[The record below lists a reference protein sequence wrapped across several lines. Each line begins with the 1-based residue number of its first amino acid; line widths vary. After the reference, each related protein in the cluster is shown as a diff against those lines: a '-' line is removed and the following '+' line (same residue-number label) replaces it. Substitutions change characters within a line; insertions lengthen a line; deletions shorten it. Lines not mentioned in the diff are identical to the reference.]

1 MFIYLSKKIAI
12 PNNIHLRCVG
22 WNKEQ
27 GYIACGGDDGLLKV
41 LKLEAG
47 KDAKIKGLAAPSNLS
62 MNQTLEGHSGTI
74 QVVTWNESHQ
84 KLTSSDQSGLII
96 VWMLYKGSWYEEM
109 INNRNKSV
117 VRGMA
122 WNADGQK
129 ICIVYEDGAVIVGS
143 VDGNRIWGKELKG
156 HHLMGVEW
164 SPDSCLLLFSL
175 HNGEVHVYD
184 NTGGF
189 VNRLNIQCLGS
200 MGLGAMVVGLTWYN
214 GRNGY
219 VDPDCPTLAI
229 CYDNGRMQIMRNE
242 SDDMP
247 VLIDTGMSVCA
258 CQWNHNGSVM
268 AVAGTLHLSGIGEK
282 DCNVVQFYNPFGEH
296 LRTLKVPGK
305 QITACSWEGGSLRI
319 ALAVD
324 SFIYFANIRP
334 DYRWC
339 FFSNTVVYTFTK
351 PDRSEACVT
360 FWDTKNNEHF
370 IKHIKYLMGMASSGE
385 HCVLA
390 VRTDDGSGQFG
401 LIICNAIGTPVDSK
415 YIDIEPH
422 YLTMTSSYVF
432 AASKE
437 NFYLWHF
444 KTPKAHSSIELISA
458 SKLERQERLYHID
471 DAPTGMSDVF
481 REGDKLYEATNDPIC
496 SMTASERI
504 LVVGRESGAL
514 QRYTLPHVA
523 LTARYSLPC
532 RPHRLALNCNSS
544 RLAII
549 DITGLLTFLD
559 LDTRSS
565 DNNGSEVM
573 GSILKFERKDV
584 WDMCWAQDNPEL
596 FAMME
601 KTRMYVFRNMDPEEP
616 IASSGYLCNFQDL
629 EIRAVLLDEVM
640 REPESPCMDHLLTLE
655 VKSLRDTRDLLEKVS
670 IKDAAAFIDENP
682 HPRLWRLL
690 AEAALEKQDLKNAEA
705 AFVRCKDY
713 PGIQLVKRITNI
725 QNEPLRKAEVAAY
738 FKDFEEA
745 ERLYLE
751 VDRRDLAISLRR
763 KLGDWFRVAQ
773 LLKSGSFGDD
783 VQMEEALNNIGHYY
797 ADRHKWDDAVKQF
810 EAAHNHEM
818 LSRCYYQLED
828 FESLE
833 SLVRSLPE
841 NSSLLPTIAEMF
853 TSVGMSQQAV
863 AAYMKCSRIKSAIDT
878 CVALNQWHEAVEL
891 AKQHNVTEISAL
903 LARYASHLLEKG
915 NRLQAIEL
923 YRKADKLLDAAKLLY
938 QIAEEE
944 GKKKAHPLRV
954 KKIYL
959 LAAQLVQEHNLK
971 MKETMKEGGSRSAAL
986 MGLFDDGP
994 GLTGDIDKA
1003 GFYNSMLDSPWKG
1016 AEAFHFFLLAQRQLY
1031 EGYVDAAMKT
1041 CLHLRDYE
1049 GILDPEDIYGLL
1061 ALASC
1066 ANRAFATCSR
1076 AFIRLEALPEISH
1089 EKKEAYEDLAMNIF
1103 MKYSPKDSR
1112 SNRAECTNCETMIP
1126 DWISVCPSCNTRF
1139 ATCIVTGRPIM
1150 DVTAVWTCQACRHS
1164 ALEQD
1169 MTMRAHCPLC
1179 HVIIA
1184 N

>member
-200 MGLGAMVVGLTWYN
+200 MGLGAMVVGLSWYN

-444 KTPKAHSSIELISA
+444 KTPKAHSSTELISA
-458 SKLERQERLYHID
+458 GKLERQERLYHID

-481 REGDKLYEATNDPIC
+481 REGDKLYEATSDPVC
-496 SMTASERI
+496 SMTASEKI

-573 GSILKFERKDV
+573 GTILKFERKDV

-655 VKSLRDTRDLLEKVS
+655 VKSLRDTRDLLEKV
-670 IKDAAAFIDENP
+670 
-682 HPRLWRLL
+682 RLL

-725 QNEPLRKAEVAAY
+725 QNETLRKAEC
-738 FKDFEEA
+738 
-745 ERLYLE
+745 
-751 VDRRDLAISLRR
+751 
-763 KLGDWFRVAQ
+763 
-773 LLKSGSFGDD
+773 
-783 VQMEEALNNIGHYY
+783 N
-797 ADRHKWDDAVKQF
+797 
-810 EAAHNHEM
+810 
-818 LSRCYYQLED
+818 
-828 FESLE
+828 
-833 SLVRSLPE
+833 
-841 NSSLLPTIAEMF
+841 
-853 TSVGMSQQAV
+853 
-863 AAYMKCSRIKSAIDT
+863 RIKSAIDT

-994 GLTGDIDKA
+994 GLTGEMDKSS
-1003 GFYNSMLDSPWKG
+1003 YNSMLDSPWKG

-1076 AFIRLEALPEISH
+1076 AFIRLEALPE
-1089 EKKEAYEDLAMNIF
+1089 D
-1103 MKYSPKDSR
+1103 
-1112 SNRAECTNCETMIP
+1112 
-1126 DWISVCPSCNTRF
+1126 
-1139 ATCIVTGRPIM
+1139 
-1150 DVTAVWTCQACRHS
+1150 
-1164 ALEQD
+1164 
-1169 MTMRAHCPLC
+1169 
-1179 HVIIA
+1179 
-1184 N
+1184 

>member
-12 PNNIHLRCVG
+12 PNNTKLRCVG

-47 KDAKIKGLAAPSNLS
+47 KDNKVKGLAAPSNLS
-62 MNQTLEGHSGTI
+62 MNQTLEGHSGQI
-74 QVVTWNESHQ
+74 QVVTWNSSHQ
-84 KLTSSDQSGLII
+84 KLTSSDQNGLII

-122 WNADGQK
+122 WNSDGQK

-156 HHLMGVEW
+156 QHLAGVEW
-164 SPDSCLLLFSL
+164 SPDSRLLLFSL
-175 HNGEVHVYD
+175 QNGEVHVYD

-189 VNRLNIQCLGS
+189 VSRVNIQCLAHVGT
-200 MGLGAMVVGLTWYN
+200 GAFVVGLMWYN
-214 GRNGY
+214 GQHGY
-219 VDPDCPTLAI
+219 IEPDCPTLAI

-242 SDDMP
+242 SDDLP
-247 VLIDTGMSVCA
+247 ILIDTGMTVVA
-258 CQWNHNGSVM
+258 CQWNHNGNVI
-268 AVAGTLHLSGIGEK
+268 AVAGTLQLSGMGEK
-282 DCNVVQFYNPFGEH
+282 DCNVVQFYTPFGEH

-305 QITACSWEGGSLRI
+305 QIQACSWEGRSLRI

-339 FFSNTVVYTFTK
+339 YFANTVVYTYTK
-351 PDRSEACVT
+351 PERPETCVT
-360 FWDTKNNEHF
+360 FWDTRNNEHY
-370 IKHIKYLMGMASSGE
+370 IKHIKYLMGIASAGE

-422 YLTMTSSYVF
+422 YLTMTSNYVF

-444 KTPKAHSSIELISA
+444 KTPKAYSSIELA
-458 SKLERQERLYHID
+458 SVKTERHERLYHID
-471 DAPTGMSDVF
+471 DTPTGVADVF
-481 REGDKLYEATNDPIC
+481 REGDKLFEPTSDPIC
-496 SMTASERI
+496 CITASEKTMVI
-504 LVVGRESGAL
+504 GRESGATH
-514 QRYTLPHVA
+514 RYTLPHVA
-523 LTARYSLPC
+523 LTARYSLAC
-532 RPHRLALNCNSS
+532 RPHRLALNCNSM

-559 LDTRSS
+559 MDTRSS
-565 DNNGSEVM
+565 DSHGQEVM
-573 GSILKFERKDV
+573 GSVLKFERKDV

-616 IASSGYLCNFQDL
+616 IACSGYLCSFQDL
-629 EIRAVLLDEVM
+629 EIRGVLLDEVM
-640 REPESPCMDHLLTLE
+640 HEPDAPSMDHMLTLE
-655 VKSLRDTRDLLEKVS
+655 VKSLRDTRELLEKVS
-670 IKDAAAFIDENP
+670 IADAAAFIDENP

-690 AEAALEKQDLKNAEA
+690 AEAALEKLDLKNAEA

-713 PGIQLVKRITNI
+713 PGILLVKKIANI
-725 QNEPLRKAEVAAY
+725 QNETLRRAEVAAY
-738 FKDFEEA
+738 FKDFDEA
-745 ERLYLE
+745 EKLYLE
-751 VDRRDLAISLRR
+751 VDRRDIAISLRR
-763 KLGDWFRVAQ
+763 KLGDWFRVVQ
-773 LLKSGSFGDD
+773 LLKGGSSGDD
-783 VQMEEALNNIGHYY
+783 VKMEEALNNIGHYY
-797 ADRHKWDDAVKQF
+797 ADRHKWDDAVKHF
-810 EAAHNHEM
+810 EQAHNHEM
-818 LSRCYYQLED
+818 LAQCYYQLED
-828 FESLE
+828 FEALE
-833 SLVRSLPE
+833 SLVKSLSE
-841 NSSLLPTIAEMF
+841 NSSLLPVIADMF
-853 TSVGMSQQAV
+853 ASVGMSQQAV
-863 AAYMKCSRIKSAIDT
+863 KAYMKCNHIKSAIDT

-891 AKQHNVTEISAL
+891 AKQHNVTEIGAL

-915 NRLQAIEL
+915 KRLQAIEL

-938 QIAEEE
+938 GIAEEE
-944 GKKKAHPLRV
+944 GKKKSKPLRV
-954 KKIYL
+954 KKLYV
-959 LAAQLVQEHNLK
+959 LAAQLVEEHNAK
-971 MKETMKEGGSRSAAL
+971 MKTTMKGEASKSAAL
-986 MGLFDDGP
+986 MGLLDGEVESEITS
-994 GLTGDIDKA
+994 GR
-1003 GFYNSMLDSPWKG
+1003 SHLDSPWKG
-1016 AEAFHFFLLAQRQLY
+1016 AEANHFLLLAHRQLY

-1041 CLHLRDYE
+1041 CLHLREYE
-1049 GILDPEDIYGLL
+1049 GIIDPEEIFSLL

-1066 ANRAFATCSR
+1066 ANRAFATCSK
-1076 AFIRLEALPEISH
+1076 AFIKLEALTEIPDTRQ
-1089 EKKEAYEDLAMNIF
+1089 EAYEDLAMSIF

-1126 DWISVCPSCNTRF
+1126 DWVSVCPSCNTRF

-1150 DVTAVWTCQACRHS
+1150 DLTAVWTCAACRHS

-1169 MTMRAHCPLC
+1169 MTMRSHCPLC
-1179 HVIIA
+1179 HVVI
-1184 N
+1184 NSQ